1 MERPPFYRTLY
12 GQVLVAT
19 VAGVAL
25 GYFHPQAGAAM
36 KPLGDG
42 FIKLVR
48 MVIAPIIFCTVVAGV
63 AGVGDMK
70 AVGKAG
76 GLALVYF
83 EVVTTLALVIG
94 LVVVNVVRPGAGMN
108 VDPATLDPG
117 AVAQYVGA
125 AGAQT
130 MTEVLLG
137 VIPATVVDAFAKG
150 DILQVLLFS
159 ILFGFALHGLGDAGR
174 TLFRFIDG
182 LSRVLFAVV
191 GIIMKTAPLGAF
203 GAMAFTVGNFG
214 VGTLA
219 QLGLLMACFYATCVL
234 FVAVVLNGIARLHGF
249 SVWRFIKYIKEELF
263 IVYGTSSSESALPR
277 LMAKLENLGVR
288 RSVVGLVIPAGYSF
302 NLDGTAI
309 YLTHRRRVHRPGD
322 QYPARFAAPADAA
335 RRAPRHFERVR
346 RRSRRGPHRSR
357 GDHFGLGCHS
367 GRGRRARP
375 RHPSVH
381 GRGDGGHESDWQRR
395 RHDRGGE
402 VVRSGG

>member
-1 MERPPFYRTLY
+1 VTRQPFYKTLY
-12 GQVLVAT
+12 GQVLAAT

-25 GYFHPQAGAAM
+25 GYLYPAAGVAM

-70 AVGKAG
+70 AVGRAG

-83 EVVTTLALVIG
+83 EIVTTLALVIG

-108 VDPATLDPG
+108 VDPRRSIPVRSRSKSARRAHRARRTSARRHSRHGRRRLREGRYPASA
-117 AVAQYVGA
+117 AVLAPVWIRA
-125 AGAQT
+125 AWARRAGA
-130 MTEVLLG
+130 
-137 VIPATVVDAFAKG
+137 P
-150 DILQVLLFS
+150 
-159 ILFGFALHGLGDAGR
+159 R
-174 TLFRFIDG
+174 RFIDG

-249 SVWRFIKYIKEELF
+249 SVWRFIKYQR
-263 IVYGTSSSESALPR
+263 GA
-277 LMAKLENLGVR
+277 
-288 RSVVGLVIPAGYSF
+288 
-302 NLDGTAI
+302 
-309 YLTHRRRVHRPGD
+309 VHRL
-322 QYPARFAAPADAA
+322 
-335 RRAPRHFERVR
+335 RHV
-346 RRSRRGPHRSR
+346 
-357 GDHFGLGCHS
+357 L
-367 GRGRRARP
+367 
-375 RHPSVH
+375 V
-381 GRGDGGHESDWQRR
+381 
-395 RHDRGGE
+395 
-402 VVRSGG
+402 